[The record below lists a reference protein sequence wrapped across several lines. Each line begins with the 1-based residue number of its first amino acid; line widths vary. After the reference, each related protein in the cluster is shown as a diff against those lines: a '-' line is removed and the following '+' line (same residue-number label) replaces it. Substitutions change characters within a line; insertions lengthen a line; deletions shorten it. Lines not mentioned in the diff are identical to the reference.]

1 MQNQITNQTSQNPN
15 HKKNILYLRTLY
27 VIPFK
32 TMTEVLSNVLTETT
46 WVIHGPDPT
55 KPDKFVGL
63 EIATADTSRTIY
75 IRVKLDAKEFT
86 EYYCKYEKYEL
97 GISLHNL
104 YKLLKSVD
112 KDDILSMYVEEND
125 KQNLIM
131 EIENQD
137 KKSKTFYKL
146 KLMDLDHQP
155 KKSKMQEFD
164 VKITMPSGEFH
175 KLFREMNIIA
185 EYVEIKCTSKSIIFT
200 CKGDCAERSTIYKS
214 EEGGLNISNE
224 NKKTQNIVQGI
235 YEIKNI
241 VLFTKCASLCNDLE
255 IYMKN
260 DFALTIKYTIA
271 TLGTITIA
279 LSPIKEENI
288 KNISYSYSDDEDDI
302 NVIGNN
308 TKKLQ
313 FDKDE

>member
-1 MQNQITNQTSQNPN
+1 MDNNF
-15 HKKNILYLRTLY
+15 KNKILFLRTLY

-32 TMTEVLSNVLTETT
+32 TLTEVLSNVLTETT
-46 WVIHGPDPT
+46 WVFTAPDP
-55 KPDKFVGL
+55 KDPNKFVGL

-75 IRVKLDAKEFT
+75 IKVKIPASEFDVKG
-86 EYYCKYEKYEL
+86 YFCKYERFEL

-125 KQNLIM
+125 RAHLIM

-146 KLMDLDHQP
+146 KLMDLDQQQ
-155 KKSKMQEFD
+155 KKTSKIDFD

-175 KLFREMNIIA
+175 KLCREMNNIA
-185 EYVEIKCTSKSIIFT
+185 EYVEIKCTSKNIIFT

-224 NKKTQNIVQGI
+224 NKKNQNIVQGI
-235 YEIKNI
+235 YELKNI
-241 VLFTKCASLCNDLE
+241 VLFTKCATLCNDIQ

-260 DFALTIKYTIA
+260 DFALTIIYTIA

-302 NVIGNN
+302 DVIGN
-308 TKKLQ
+308 TKQSIKY
-313 FDKDE
+313 DDD

>member
-1 MQNQITNQTSQNPN
+1 MNN
-15 HKKNILYLRTLY
+15 KKNILYLRTLY

-32 TMTEVLSNVLTETT
+32 TLTEVLSNVLTETT
-46 WVIHGPDPT
+46 WVFTAPDPN

-75 IRVKLDAKEFT
+75 IKVKLEAKEFND
-86 EYYCKYEKYEL
+86 YFCKYEKFEM

-112 KDDILSMYVEEND
+112 KDDTLSMYVEEND

-155 KKSKMQEFD
+155 KKSSKVEFD
-164 VKITMPSGEFH
+164 VRITMPSNEFH
-175 KLFREMNIIA
+175 KLFREMNNIA
-185 EYVEIKCTSKSIIFT
+185 EYVEIKCTSKNIIFT

-224 NKKTQNIVQGI
+224 NKKNQNIVQGI

-260 DFALTIKYTIA
+260 DFALTINYTIA
-271 TLGTITIA
+271 TLGKITVA

-288 KNISYSYSDDEDDI
+288 KNISYSYSDDEDDV
-302 NVIGNN
+302 NVINN
-308 TKKLQ
+308 TLNKVN
-313 FDKDE
+313 FDNEKNE

>member
-1 MQNQITNQTSQNPN
+1 MANS
-15 HKKNILYLRTLY
+15 KKNILYLRTLY

-32 TMTEVLSNVLTETT
+32 TLTEVLSNVLTETT
-46 WVIHGPDPT
+46 WVFTAPDPT

-63 EIATADTSRTIY
+63 EIATADTSRTIF
-75 IRVKLDAKEFT
+75 IKVKLEFS
-86 EYYCKYEKYEL
+86 EYFCKYEKIEL

-112 KDDILSMYVEEND
+112 KDDTLSMYVEEND
-125 KQNLIM
+125 KQNLVM

-137 KKSKTFYKL
+137 KKSKTFYRL
-146 KLMDLDHQP
+146 KLMDLDYQS
-155 KKSKMQEFD
+155 KKPAKVEFD
-164 VKITMPSGEFH
+164 VRITMLSNEFH
-175 KLFREMNIIA
+175 KLFREMNNIA
-185 EYVEIKCTSKSIIFT
+185 EYVEMKCTSKNIIFT

-224 NKKTQNIVQGI
+224 NKKNQNIVQGI

-260 DFALTIKYTIA
+260 DFPLTIIYTIA

-279 LSPIKEENI
+279 LSPVKEENI
-288 KNISYSYSDDEDDI
+288 KNISYSYSDDEDDV
-302 NVIGNN
+302 NVIGNAVN
-308 TKKLQ
+308 KVN
-313 FDKDE
+313 FNDSDDEK

>member
-1 MQNQITNQTSQNPN
+1 MSNQ
-15 HKKNILYLRTLY
+15 KKNILYLRTPY

-46 WVIHGPDPT
+46 WVFHGPDPN
-55 KPDKFVGL
+55 KPDKFVGV
-63 EIATADTSRTIY
+63 EIATADTSRTIF
-75 IRVKLDAKEFT
+75 IKVELNAKDFSKPG

-155 KKSKMQEFD
+155 KKKTKVEFD
-164 VKITMPSGEFH
+164 VKITMSSSEFH
-175 KLFREMNIIA
+175 KLFREMNNIA
-185 EYVEIKCTSKSIIFT
+185 EYVEIKCTSKNIIFT

-224 NKKTQNIVQGI
+224 NKKTQNIIQGI

-241 VLFTKCASLCNDLE
+241 VLFTKCANLCNDLE
-255 IYMKN
+255 IFMKN
-260 DFALTIKYTIA
+260 DFALTIIYTIA

-288 KNISYSYSDDEDDI
+288 KNISYSYSDDEDEVD
-302 NVIGNN
+302 VIGNN
-308 TKKLQ
+308 LNKLEL
-313 FDKDE
+313 DKSDE

>member
-1 MQNQITNQTSQNPN
+1 MSNS
-15 HKKNILYLRTLY
+15 KKNILYLRTLY

-32 TMTEVLSNVLTETT
+32 TLTEVLSNVLTETT
-46 WVIHGPDPT
+46 WVFTAPDPN

-75 IRVKLDAKEFT
+75 IKVKLEAKEFT
-86 EYYCKYEKYEL
+86 EYFCKYEKFEL

-112 KDDILSMYVEEND
+112 KDDTLSMYVEEND

-155 KKSKMQEFD
+155 KKSTKVEFD
-164 VKITMPSGEFH
+164 VKITMPSNEFH
-175 KLFREMNIIA
+175 KLFREMNNIA
-185 EYVEIKCTSKSIIFT
+185 EYVEIKCTSKNIIFT

-224 NKKTQNIVQGI
+224 NKKIQNIVQGI

-260 DFALTIKYTIA
+260 DFALTIVYTIA

-288 KNISYSYSDDEDDI
+288 KNISYSYSDDEDEI
-302 NVIGNN
+302 NLIDNN
-308 TKKLQ
+308 INKLK
-313 FDKDE
+313 FKDDDEDEDEDK